1 MAHAT
6 DRKPTLAALVAQAQA
21 LAQAQPVLMA
31 DLLREA
37 MAVRDGVPD
46 AALCLSQLAPGAAAA
61 VLARLEVP
69 DVLPLAQALLRQRS
83 VPQAQAEQVLSRLLA
98 EATQRVLPLDDP
110 GDFLAQVLP
119 QALGAAQAQP
129 LLQWLGL
136 AAPATARPNAAQR
149 ARLSQAEVDAL
160 LNQPPD
166 ADA

>member
-1 MAHAT
+1 MATAN
-6 DRKPTLAALVAQAQA
+6 DRKPQLAALVAQAQA
-21 LAQAQPVLMA
+21 LAQAQPVLVA

-37 MAVRDGVPD
+37 MAVRDGVHD
-46 AALCLSQLAPGAAAA
+46 AALCLSQLAPDAAAA
-61 VLARLEVP
+61 VLARLEAAG
-69 DVLPLAQALLRQRS
+69 VLPLAQALLRQRS

-98 EATQRVLPLDDP
+98 EAAQRVLPLEAP

-119 QALGAAQAQP
+119 QALGATEAQT

-160 LNQPPD
+160 LNPPPD
-166 ADA
+166 TDA